1 MATLIILLGSW
12 VLLRGAGALGVTAL
26 ATWQAS
32 ACYALA
38 VMFLFAGIAHF
49 NQTRHDLV
57 KMMPSVFPRPMLM
70 IYATGVLEL
79 LGVVG
84 LLLPRTRAL
93 AGICLIV
100 LLLAMFPA
108 NVKAALEG
116 LQLRGK
122 PATALWL
129 RVPMQ
134 ILFIGLLWWSAVRGS

>member
-1 MATLIILLGSW
+1 MAVLIVLLGAW
-12 VLLRGAGALGVTAL
+12 LLLRASGSLGVPAL
-26 ATWQAS
+26 ATWQGS

-38 VMFLFAGIAHF
+38 AMFALTASAHF
-49 NQTRHDLV
+49 NKTKHDLV
-57 KMMPSVFPRPMLM
+57 KMVPSVFPRPMLF
-70 IYATGVLEL
+70 IYITGVLEF
-79 LGVVG
+79 LGLVG
-84 LLLPRTRAL
+84 LMLPAFRRA

-134 ILFIGLLWWSAVRGS
+134 ILFIALLWWSAVRAS